1 MKLTYLIAL
10 FYCCTS
16 FSFANHK
23 QDVFFNNVDQFL
35 KAHVS
40 STGLVNYAEIKK
52 NQTELNEIVNEIAH
66 FKLGAEKS
74 NLNLAFYINAYNI
87 LTIKNVVNHYPLK
100 SPLDVNGF
108 FDKIKFDVAGEKLVL
123 NDIENKKIRPIYKD
137 SRIHFVLVCAAQS
150 CPKLMN
156 YAYKPSLVEKQLE
169 ERTKATLN
177 DTSFIRIKNDSK
189 IILFSEI
196 FKWYKDDFLA
206 EAKSLTEYLNKF
218 GEKNPKISN
227 SFKEDFYP
235 YIWKLNNWAK

>member
-1 MKLTYLIAL
+1 MKLTYLITL
-10 FYCCTS
+10 CYFC
-16 FSFANHK
+16 FSIAHANHK
-23 QDVFFNNVDQFL
+23 QDIFFTNADAFL

-40 STGLVNYAEIKK
+40 STGLVNYTEIKQNPK
-52 NQTELNEIVNEIAH
+52 ELNELVNEIAH
-66 FKLGAEKS
+66 FKLGSEKS
-74 NLNLAFYINAYNI
+74 DLNLAFFINAYNI
-87 LTIKNVVNHYPLK
+87 LTIKNVINHFPLK

-108 FDKIKFDVAGEKLVL
+108 FDKLKFDVAGEKLVL

-137 SRIHFVLVCAAQS
+137 ARIHFVLVCAAQS

-156 YAYKPSLVEKQLE
+156 YAYKPATINKQLD

-177 DTSFIRIKNDSK
+177 DGTFIRIKNDSK

-196 FKWYKDDFLA
+196 FKWYKDDFLVDT
-206 EAKSLTEYLNKF
+206 KSLTEYLNKF